1 MAQRQTSAVGHVILL
16 LSGRRKIS
24 PGSPSRFYA
33 ALAIRQETP
42 TDGTR
47 LLRRDCIG
55 RRADGGFRYIPLS
68 NIGLI
73 SRHRGTAH
81 PTPSQK
87 LRPLVS
93 SSNAITPAGV
103 LLATPLKFYLATAI
117 TPIYPHNYPR

>member
-1 MAQRQTSAVGHVILL
+1 MAQQQTSAVGHVILL

-24 PGSPSRFYA
+24 PGSPLRFYA

-68 NIGLI
+68 NIGSVTKRFWWGRQGRANVIHYDGVQSTTLRGVTNIPRSVETLCNPYVI
-73 SRHRGTAH
+73 S
-81 PTPSQK
+81 
-87 LRPLVS
+87 L
-93 SSNAITPAGV
+93 
-103 LLATPLKFYLATAI
+103 FY
-117 TPIYPHNYPR
+117 